1 MAYLPGSRAE
11 TAFVLAE
18 EVRKVIEDTPLPIQ
32 AGEMRSQLP
41 VRVSGGVAE
50 FPSDG
55 GDWRE
60 LIRKAGEALYRA
72 RQLGRNRICL
82 PASSQMVT
90 KTAHFTQ
97 TQLEKLAELGKHT
110 NKSEAYLLR
119 EALDDLL
126 RKYDR

>member
-1 MAYLPGSRAE
+1 
-11 TAFVLAE
+11 
-18 EVRKVIEDTPLPIQ
+18 
-32 AGEMRSQLP
+32 MRSQLA
-41 VRVSGGVAE
+41 VHVSGGVAE

-55 GDWRE
+55 SDWRE
-60 LIRKAGEALYRA
+60 ILRKADEALYRA
-72 RQLGRNRICL
+72 KQLGRNRICL

-97 TQLEKLAELGKHT
+97 TQLEKLADLARKT